1 MLLRQQWMTS
11 QLSIRD
17 KSDKM
22 YLRRLC
28 HAGLLQVCRS
38 TLQHIIAILF
48 FWIYFF
54 GRPLRT
60 ENTVFHSTTGVT
72 LYFLSFIYH
81 FHIDHSAPC
90 LLYSPQHFTYPLF
103 PISTGYY
110 IRSKKNRRQW
120 FCKCH
125 FFLLGVAGDGGGVNK
140 VYYGLCGNGEFSIFF
155 LREFRILIPHWAM
168 AV

>member
-1 MLLRQQWMTS
+1 MTRCTS
-11 QLSIRD
+11 EDSVTLDCFRS
-17 KSDKM
+17 
-22 YLRRLC
+22 
-28 HAGLLQVCRS
+28 AGLPFNTWS
-38 TLQHIIAILF
+38 PF
-48 FWIYFF
+48 FFLCFFFF

-72 LYFLSFIYH
+72 LHFLSFIYH
-81 FHIDHSAPC
+81 FHIDHRAPC

-110 IRSKKNRRQW
+110 IRPKKNQRQS
-120 FCKCH
+120 FCKCY
-125 FFLLGVAGDGGGVNK
+125 FFLLGVGGDGGGVNK